1 MIKFERLTVQEWM
14 RNNQPSKNGILEP
27 TQLWLLKCIFCLVM
41 GVQGDA
47 TYDTYGQLKGCNFV
61 VS

>member
-27 TQLWLLKCIFCLVM
+27 TQL
-41 GVQGDA
+41 
-47 TYDTYGQLKGCNFV
+47 
-61 VS
+61 